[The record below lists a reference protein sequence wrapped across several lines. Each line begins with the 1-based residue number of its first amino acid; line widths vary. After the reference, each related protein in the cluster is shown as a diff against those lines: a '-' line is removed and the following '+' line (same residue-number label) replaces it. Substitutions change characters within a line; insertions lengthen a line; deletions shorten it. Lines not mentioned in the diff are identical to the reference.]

1 MREACDLSADRNLD
15 PRNTMDPRWQPLL
28 PICPRFRPCSSVR
41 GSFPNPIIPVRRVGG
56 GEKGD
61 IRYLQDYLDSGD
73 FSDDRGKE
81 GIEIFLFLDAWYWIV
96 DGIFFFVESDM
107 EKCEIY
113 NKNKIIDPI
122 LHIFA
127 KFLISNTF

>member
-1 MREACDLSADRNLD
+1 MTNWLRD
-15 PRNTMDPRWQPLL
+15 PLRIHHNDSNARGLRPLCRL
-28 PICPRFRPCSSVR
+28 ESRPAKHDGPPLTTFVT
-41 GSFPNPIIPVRRVGG
+41 
-56 GEKGD
+56 D
-61 IRYLQDYLDSGD
+61 M
-73 FSDDRGKE
+73 
-81 GIEIFLFLDAWYWIV
+81 FLDAWYWIV